1 MTDAKP
7 TLCIGDTHGHLD
19 RLEALLLQEGIIRD
33 CVDSGPV
40 RVNKDVEV
48 VQLGDLGHY
57 GSDTKARDRSIW
69 AQAPAWLD
77 VILWGNHDRAV
88 FEPQH
93 FFGGYSEPFPE
104 TKEMIKRASEEGD
117 PNRNGVGNKL
127 KLAHEA
133 HGYLLT
139 HAGLHAFFSH
149 QDVDEELKT
158 DPWEL
163 AQWLNVNDR
172 EGNRWPTFLPIRDNV
187 SISRQGRA
195 TAGGILW
202 RDASES
208 LYKGFPQVFGHSAK
222 PKVRQYQCKTHTS
235 YCVDVGNQF
244 NGRLAGIWL
253 PEMRIVE
260 VELEKDQA
268 TRDAEAEARVKA
280 EELTRSMRDDPFW
293 DDDGPWRQLVV

>member
-1 MTDAKP
+1 
-7 TLCIGDTHGHLD
+7 
-19 RLEALLLQEGIIRD
+19 
-33 CVDSGPV
+33 V

-57 GSDTKARDRSIW
+57 GKDTKAKDRSIW
-69 AQAPAWLD
+69 ASAPAWLD
-77 VILWGNHDRAV
+77 VILWGNHDRAI
-88 FEPQH
+88 FEPQVH
-93 FFGGYSEPFPE
+93 WFGGYSEPFPE

-117 PNRNGVGNKL
+117 PNHNGVGNKL

-133 HGYLLT
+133 HGYFLS
-139 HAGLHAFFSH
+139 HAGLHAFFAH
-149 QDVDEELKT
+149 QDVDQELKE

-172 EGNRWPTFLPIRDNV
+172 EDNRWDTFLPIRDNV
-187 SISRQGRA
+187 SVKRMGRA

-222 PKVRQYQCKTHTS
+222 PKVRQYQSKENTS
-235 YCVDVGNQF
+235 YCVDVGNAT

-253 PEMRIVE
+253 PECRIVE
-260 VELEKDQA
+260 VNIQSKEEEDLEAQA
-268 TRDAEAEARVKA
+268 RAKA
-280 EELTRSMRDDPFW
+280 EQLTREMRNDPFW
-293 DDDGPWRQLVV
+293 DDDGPWRALVV